1 MSKRNKLVK
10 FNDLLHADNVYENFD
25 PKSNLL
31 TIAENE
37 ELVMQ
42 GQWNSKHF
50 KNDGGITLE
59 LACGRGEYALGL
71 AKKHKHRNFIG
82 VDVKGARIWQGSN
95 LAKDQGLKNVAFLRT
110 RIEFIDQFFAK
121 DEVDQLWI
129 TFADPFIKE
138 RKENRRLSAKG
149 FLDRYA
155 NILKK
160 DGLLNIKTD
169 SPILYY
175 YSLDTLSDHNRYKI
189 LYHDADIYRAPF
201 LMDDLEIKTYY
212 EQDHL
217 AKNKTIK
224 FIQAQLIS

>member
-10 FNDLLHADNVYENFD
+10 FNDLLHADNVYENFN
-25 PKSNLL
+25 PKSNVL
-31 TIAENE
+31 TIAENK
-37 ELVMQ
+37 ELVMK
-42 GQWNSKHF
+42 GKWNDLHF
-50 KNDGGITLE
+50 KNDQAITLE
-59 LACGRGEYALGL
+59 LACGRGEYAIGL
-71 AKKHKHRNFIG
+71 AKKHSGRNFIG
-82 VDVKGARIWQGSN
+82 VDVKGARIWQGSTTAKENN
-95 LAKDQGLKNVAFLRT
+95 LDNVAFLRT
-110 RIEFIDQFFAK
+110 RIEFIDEFFEK
-121 DEVDQLWI
+121 NEVEQLWI
-129 TFADPFIKE
+129 TFADPFVKE
-138 RKENRRLSAKG
+138 RKENRRLSALG

-175 YSLDTLSDHNRYKI
+175 YSLDTLSEHKRFRI

-217 AKNKTIK
+217 KKNKTIK
-224 FIQAQLIS
+224 FIQAQLID